1 MRNLASIQKINDI
14 TPIENADQIELAH
27 VLGWQCVV
35 KKGLFKPGDMGV
47 YFEID
52 SFLPIESRYEFLRKS
67 CYRDT
72 DHMGEGFLIR
82 TQKFRGQ
89 ISQGLFL
96 PLNDFLEIT
105 SVKEGKD
112 VTDLL
117 RVRKYEIPETASSGG
132 TIIGKLPQSIKKTDE
147 IRIQTI
153 PEIIKEFAGRTYYI
167 STKIDGTSC
176 SISCDRSGFHV
187 TGHNYEYKDDD
198 LCAFYRFVK
207 DRNLEQKLQAIK
219 DELKVDTITLQGE
232 FAGPGIQK
240 NRLKLTKPD
249 WFVFTL
255 DINGNRADLGTLKQ
269 VAERMGLN
277 TVPIEESGFDL
288 PSIYPTVESL
298 LQRACGLYPNGGQ
311 KEGIVIRPW
320 SAEYSETLACDLSF
334 KVINNKYLLKNME

>member
-1 MRNLASIQKINDI
+1 MRKLATIQKINEI

-35 KKGLFKPGDMGV
+35 KKGLFQPGDMGV

-52 SFLPIESRYEFLRKS
+52 SFLPIEPRYEFLRKS
-67 CYRDT
+67 CYKET

-96 PLNDFLEIT
+96 PLTDFTEI
-105 SVKEGKD
+105 VGAEEGKD

-132 TIIGKLPQSIKKTDE
+132 TIIGKLPVSIKKTDE

-153 PEIIKEFAGRTYYI
+153 PEIIKEFAGRMYYI

-176 SISCDRSGFHV
+176 SISLDRDGFHV

-198 LCAFYRFVK
+198 LSSFYRFVK
-207 DRNLEQKLQAIK
+207 KNDLESKLWAIK
-219 DELKVDTITLQGE
+219 EELKVDTITLQGE

-255 DINGNRADLGTLKQ
+255 DINGNRADLGALQK
-269 VAERMGLN
+269 VAEKMDIN

-298 LQRACGLYPNGGQ
+298 LKRASGLYPNGGQ

-320 SAEYSETLACDLSF
+320 SADYSKTLDGDLSF
-334 KVINNKYLLKNME
+334 KVINNQYLLKNMD